1 MQRKFSVNCFYYAKE
16 VHHEKAIVLIPVC
29 LIVGGI
35 IYNIIQTHR
44 VTAGLAG
51 SLSSTV
57 PFGDQ

>member
-1 MQRKFSVNCFYYAKE
+1 MK
-16 VHHEKAIVLIPVC
+16 KAIVLIPVC

-51 SLSSTV
+51 RYPALSLLGPIKRRRV
-57 PFGDQ
+57 KYACVWR